1 MKINNPII
9 LESNMLILKELR
21 LNNVTKEYVGWLNDV
36 EVNKY
41 LESRFVTHN
50 ERTVR
55 EFVENCA
62 KSNLKY
68 LFGIFIK
75 SDMRHI
81 GNIKLGPINTYH
93 NYAEVGLMIGDKD
106 SWGKGFAS
114 EAISMVTQFGLNQLD
129 LDKLSAGCYESN
141 IGSKKSFE
149 KSGYKVEGLMRN
161 QVNLLRGRENVWK
174 VGCIKSDLK
183 D

>member
-81 GNIKLGPINTYH
+81 GNIKLGP
-93 NYAEVGLMIGDKD
+93 AEFL
-106 SWGKGFAS
+106 
-114 EAISMVTQFGLNQLD
+114 L
-129 LDKLSAGCYESN
+129 KL
-141 IGSKKSFE
+141 I
-149 KSGYKVEGLMRN
+149 L
-161 QVNLLRGRENVWK
+161 
-174 VGCIKSDLK
+174 
-183 D
+183 